1 MSKTTFAIQS
11 RLYGFPFQS
20 FVRNSK
26 IFKLTHLRAQIA
38 CYELKGDLSPAL
50 LMEIFHESFENFETT
65 RICVEN
71 HASVTGWQKLLLLIQ
86 IIMLPTFGGLCNRY
100 FWDIRLKMLRLLNFK
115 MVFQL
120 VLRKFFKSW
129 SRDQVTQRAY
139 WCKEFQKQ
147 PHPDKKRKK
156 LSASLMG
163 PFSNFLKAFYL
174 SLQQI
179 MMRLPP

>member
-38 CYELKGDLSPAL
+38 CYELKGDLSPVL
-50 LMEIFHESFENFETT
+50 LKEIFHESFENFEST

-100 FWDIRLKMLRLLNFK
+100 F
-115 MVFQL
+115 
-120 VLRKFFKSW
+120 
-129 SRDQVTQRAY
+129 
-139 WCKEFQKQ
+139 
-147 PHPDKKRKK
+147 
-156 LSASLMG
+156 
-163 PFSNFLKAFYL
+163 
-174 SLQQI
+174 
-179 MMRLPP
+179 